1 MTPGE
6 PPASQQPPAP
16 RRRGRTLV
24 IAGERIRP
32 GQTRELQLRF
42 GATYLGT
49 PVSIPVYVMRA
60 RADGPRVF
68 IMGVIHGDE
77 LNGIGIVREL
87 LYDQPPKLL
96 KGTLVIIPVAN
107 IQGLE
112 RHSRY
117 MPDRRDLNRSFPGSP
132 NGSLTRRLAHA
143 IFTEIVAQ
151 CDYGIDFHSAA
162 LRRTNYPNVRA
173 SMRDAGTKRLA
184 RAFGCELIVSSKGPR
199 GSLRYAAVEA
209 GVPTI
214 ILEAGEVWKIE
225 PRVVEIGV
233 RGCLNALKDLGMIEG
248 KPEPP
253 SFQLTITKT
262 LWVRSELGG
271 LLGFHVRPGQLVRK
285 NQGLATIYNIFGREQ
300 TSLLSPADGIVLGMT
315 TMPMVNPGGV
325 VYHLAALSQRKFE
338 ETERKMAGRAATS
351 LYARIQDDLATN
363 ITLR

>member
-1 MTPGE
+1 
-6 PPASQQPPAP
+6 
-16 RRRGRTLV
+16 LV

-32 GQTRELQLRF
+32 GETRELHLRF
-42 GATYLGT
+42 GATYLGS

-60 RADGPRVF
+60 RKDGPRVF

-87 LYDQPPKLL
+87 LYDKPPKLL
-96 KGTLVIIPVAN
+96 KGALIIIPVAN

-132 NGSLTRRLAHA
+132 NGSLTRRLAHE
-143 IFTEIVAQ
+143 IFTEVVAQ

-162 LRRTNYPNVRA
+162 VRRTNYPNVRA
-173 SMRDAGTKRLA
+173 SMRDPGAKRLA
-184 RAFGCELIVSSKGPR
+184 KAFGCELIVSSRGPR
-199 GSLRYAAVEA
+199 GSLRRAAVEA

-225 PRVVEIGV
+225 PGVVEIGV
-233 RGCLNALKDLGMIEG
+233 RGCLKVLQSLGMIAG
-248 KPEPP
+248 DPEPP
-253 SFQLTITKT
+253 SFQLSISKTI
-262 LWVRSELGG
+262 WVRSELGG
-271 LLGFHVRPGQLVRK
+271 LLGFHARPGQLVHK

-300 TSLLSPADGIVLGMT
+300 TSLISPADGIVLGMT
-315 TMPMVNPGGV
+315 TMPMVNPGGI
-325 VYHLAALSQRKFE
+325 VYHIAALSQRTFE
-338 ETERKMAGRAATS
+338 ETQRKMAARS
-351 LYARIQDDLATN
+351 DSSPYARIQDDLATN